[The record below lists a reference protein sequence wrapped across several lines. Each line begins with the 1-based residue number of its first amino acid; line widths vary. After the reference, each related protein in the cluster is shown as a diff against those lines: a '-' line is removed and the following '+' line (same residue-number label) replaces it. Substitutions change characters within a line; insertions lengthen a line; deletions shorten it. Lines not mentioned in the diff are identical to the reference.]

1 MLTLGNALVYDN
13 WELTRASVY
22 PGAQRVPND
31 QQLMCLTVDGQRSIT
46 VDIFARLLVVH
57 DDMAVH
63 TWAASIKPGMRV
75 CMGVPDSIPAQRCT
89 VSDDMLWDAGVQFAI
104 VNTFVPVELLTYPAA
119 KLNTVLHGFQH
130 TVPEQVDKHRF
141 SNLLAAQFFSM
152 LVTKAKGA
160 YAPVDEVGHSVC
172 MPTAAEDDTPC
183 ATVCATAPWAAPWD
197 RGGEVYAVPL
207 QRRWTIV
214 NGFWVLAM

>member
-13 WELTRASVY
+13 GELMHASVY
-22 PGAQRVPND
+22 PGAQQLPND
-31 QQLMCLTVDGQRSIT
+31 QQLVCVTVDGQRSIT
-46 VDIFARLLVVH
+46 VDIFARLLVDV
-57 DDMAVH
+57 DGRAVP
-63 TWAASIKPGMRV
+63 TWAASVKPGMRV

-89 VSDDMLWDAGVQFAI
+89 VSDDALWDAGVQFAI

-130 TVPEQVDKHRF
+130 TVPEQVGKYRF

-172 MPTAAEDDTPC
+172 MPTAAAEDTPW
-183 ATVCATAPWAAPWD
+183 ATVRAAAPWSS
-197 RGGEVYAVPL
+197 GGDDEVYAVPL
-207 QRRWTIV
+207 QKRWTIV